1 MADVAT
7 AVPVFTADSA
17 LVDRVLP
24 SPNYRTRNAG
34 ERLEFVI
41 IHGTWMAGDDGALQ
55 RLCDPVAEVSCHYYI
70 TREGEVIQL
79 VPERLVAFHAGV
91 SRAVKSDGAEVN
103 GLNNWSLG
111 IEVANC
117 GPFLDGPPSVEQ
129 ETLVGWTRAEPYTEA
144 QYLALKE
151 LVADILARNPHITSE
166 RVLGHNEVAP
176 GRKTDPGVHFSWDWL
191 R

>member
-1 MADVAT
+1 MGDVVLVPMFAADT
-7 AVPVFTADSA
+7 P
-17 LVDRVLP
+17 LVSRVLP
-24 SPNYRTRNAG
+24 SPNTRERKAG
-34 ERLEFVI
+34 ERLEFLI

-70 TREGEVIQL
+70 TREGQILQL

-91 SRAVKSDGAEVN
+91 SKAVNSEGVEIH

-117 GPFLDGPPSVEQ
+117 GPFLDGPPSLEQ

-144 QYLALKE
+144 QYVALKA
-151 LVADILARNPHITSE
+151 LVADILARNPHICVE

-176 GRKTDPGVHFSWDWL
+176 DRKSDPGMHFDWSWL
-191 R
+191 RS

>member
-1 MADVAT
+1 MA
-7 AVPVFTADSA
+7 AVTVPAFAADTP
-17 LVDRVLP
+17 LVSRVLP
-24 SPNYRTRNAG
+24 SPNTRERKAG
-34 ERLEFVI
+34 ERLEFVV
-41 IHGTWMAGDDGALQ
+41 IHGTWMAGDDAALA

-70 TREGEVIQL
+70 TREGEIVQL

-91 SRAVKSDGAEVN
+91 SRAVNGQGVEIE

-117 GPFLDGPPSVEQ
+117 GPFLDGPPSVDE

-144 QYLALKE
+144 QYAALKV
-151 LVADILARNPHITSE
+151 LVADILARNPYITKE

-176 GRKTDPGVHFSWDWL
+176 GRKTDPGTHFNWNWL
-191 R
+191 RG

>member
-1 MADVAT
+1 MFA
-7 AVPVFTADSA
+7 ADSA
-17 LVDRVLP
+17 LVSRVLP
-24 SPNYRTRNAG
+24 SPNHRERKAG
-34 ERLEFVI
+34 ERLEFVV
-41 IHGTWMAGDDGALQ
+41 IHGTWMAGDESALE
-55 RLCDPVAEVSCHYYI
+55 RLRDPVAEVSCHYYI
-70 TREGEVIQL
+70 TREGEVLQL

-91 SRAVKSDGAEVN
+91 SQAVNGEGVIVH

-144 QYLALKE
+144 QYVALKE
-151 LVADILARNPHITSE
+151 LVADILARNSHISVE

-176 GRKTDPGVHFSWDWL
+176 DRKSDPGMHFCWDWL
-191 R
+191 RG